1 LREKASRDGVVVSVI
16 IPVKRIGGLL
26 DACLRHLA
34 AQTYR
39 DFDVFVVPDDAA
51 TLGDDGVRVIAS
63 GPVLPNRK
71 RHIAATAG
79 AAEIVAFIDD
89 DAYPDP
95 GWLAAALPHFAD
107 PAVVAVGGPGVTPP
121 SATAGQ
127 RASGA
132 IFASR
137 LVTAGTRERYVAGV
151 RRDVEGLPSCNL
163 LMRRDV
169 FVRCAAASLDRW
181 PGEDILTCVEAT
193 REGGRIVYEPAAL
206 VYHHR
211 RELFGPHLTQVW
223 RYGLFRGSFLRRER
237 PSWSSG
243 AYAVPAAFVLAHLP
257 LAALGARRRTRGAAL
272 AAVAGYAAL
281 VAIEAVREGRAA
293 RANGWAVAAGIYLT
307 HLAYGAGSIVGFV
320 RSGDHARD

>member
-1 LREKASRDGVVVSVI
+1 LREKASRDGVVVSII
-16 IPVKRIGGLL
+16 IPVRRIGPLL
-26 DACLRHLA
+26 EAALGHLA
-34 AQTYR
+34 AQTFR
-39 DFDVFVVPDDAA
+39 EFDVFVVPDDAA
-51 TLGDDGVRVIAS
+51 TLGTDGVRIIAS

-71 RHIAATAG
+71 RHIAAAAG

-95 GWLAAALPHFAD
+95 GWLAAALPHFDD

-121 SATAGQ
+121 SASPGQ

-137 LVTAGTRERYVAGV
+137 LVTAQTRERYVAGV
-151 RRDVEGLPSCNL
+151 RRNVDGLPSCNL

-169 FVRCAAASLDRW
+169 FVRCAATSLDRW
-181 PGEDILTCVEAT
+181 PGEDILTCLEAT
-193 REGGRIVYEPAAL
+193 RGGGRIVYEPAAL

-223 RYGLFRGSFLRRER
+223 RYGLFRGAFTRRQ
-237 PSWSSG
+237 PFAWTS
-243 AYAVPAAFVLAHLP
+243 AVYLVPAAFVIAHVP
-257 LAALGARRRTRGAAL
+257 LAALVARRRTRRAAL
-272 AAVAGYAAL
+272 AAAAGYAAL
-281 VAIEAVREGRAA
+281 VAIDAVREGRAA

-307 HLAYGAGSIVGFV
+307 HLAYGAGTIAGFV
-320 RSGDHARD
+320 RSSVRARD